1 MKKCILL
8 FSIVFTITI
17 GYSQKCGKPD
27 QNFCPGNYFT
37 NGNFEQVTGNP
48 TARDSD
54 DINLATGWSALWNR
68 GGGTADLTCNASPH
82 GLRNNPLPDSGFYGG
97 MWIINSTN
105 RTGENSTYREGMY
118 NKLSSI
124 VTKNSGTY
132 SFNFDMAN
140 SGSTNSSN
148 PVAIDIYGVY
158 NPTNSTGST
167 PLSCYNPSNY
177 NLWASN
183 PSVKVFKLGTITTP
197 VGMTNNWQAQTVTFN
212 SNIITTPNITHIMIT
227 RSEDIVNKWGK
238 MYINFDN
245 FCLTRTNPETGVGD
259 VLNEEIAVAVNL
271 SDIPILVPQQTTTDC
286 CPPWNE
292 ETIKQNMTIKQN
304 PSGGLNAN
312 YTVLFTP
319 TQTLK
324 NQMQS
329 YLDYAHAMNP
339 SINAIII
346 NWRLGKVN
354 GTTCE
359 GLGTMVG
366 GEKFTTW
373 NANNN
378 GNINGTNFW
387 SGYPMEVGIWYKLHT
402 GIFLNDG
409 QKFFDDNCANNDICI
424 RIQIQNGMKVL
435 EVNSNGKVFK
445 TTEALKSNVKKSRNP
460 MRFKNVRT
468 IKRKNN

>member
-1 MKKCILL
+1 
-8 FSIVFTITI
+8 
-17 GYSQKCGKPD
+17 
-27 QNFCPGNYFT
+27 
-37 NGNFEQVTGNP
+37 
-48 TARDSD
+48 
-54 DINLATGWSALWNR
+54 
-68 GGGTADLTCNASPH
+68 
-82 GLRNNPLPDSGFYGG
+82 
-97 MWIINSTN
+97 
-105 RTGENSTYREGMY
+105 
-118 NKLSSI
+118 
-124 VTKNSGTY
+124 
-132 SFNFDMAN
+132 
-140 SGSTNSSN
+140 
-148 PVAIDIYGVY
+148 
-158 NPTNSTGST
+158 
-167 PLSCYNPSNY
+167 
-177 NLWASN
+177 
-183 PSVKVFKLGTITTP
+183 
-197 VGMTNNWQAQTVTFN
+197 
-212 SNIITTPNITHIMIT
+212 
-227 RSEDIVNKWGK
+227 
-238 MYINFDN
+238 
-245 FCLTRTNPETGVGD
+245 
-259 VLNEEIAVAVNL
+259 
-271 SDIPILVPQQTTTDC
+271 
-286 CPPWNE
+286 
-292 ETIKQNMTIKQN
+292 MTIKQN